1 MHAHDLSLS
10 LALPPSLLPAPS
22 YLLRS
27 HHFPMLDIPGFIH
40 PISVHSLDD
49 LPSLMGRLVPSL
61 SPRALSHAPTRSH
74 PNAPYFHHC
83 PMLAIPGFIHPV
95 SIHSLNDVPSLM
107 ARHMPSV
114 PRKVLHIKYSCADED
129 ELRAELAATIM
140 SMQGGWIDHVLPAR
154 V

>member
-1 MHAHDLSLS
+1 
-10 LALPPSLLPAPS
+10 
-22 YLLRS
+22 
-27 HHFPMLDIPGFIH
+27 MLDIPGFIH

-107 ARHMPSV
+107 ARNMPSV

-129 ELRAELAATIM
+129 ELCAELAATIM